1 MNKPDEPPPSRV
13 TASAGMV
20 FILVLVAVAAI
31 VIAII
36 KNARPS
42 QDDPNGM
49 PQNIGEEPASEAPP
63 TSPAAPR

>member
-1 MNKPDEPPPSRV
+1 MRDPNESPPSRI

-20 FILVLVAVAAI
+20 FILVLVAIAAI

-36 KNARPS
+36 RNSRPS
-42 QDDPNGM
+42 QNAPNGM

>member
-1 MNKPDEPPPSRV
+1 
-13 TASAGMV
+13 MV
-20 FILVLVAVAAI
+20 FILVLVAIAAI

-36 KNARPS
+36 RNSRPS
-42 QDDPNGM
+42 QNAPNGM